1 MNAEQ
6 HAQAI
11 LSAIQAAE
19 AAGYQVESFTDEIM
33 IGSHFILSEP
43 QMEDGIWEV
52 KADD

>member
-19 AAGYQVESFTDEIM
+19 AAGYRVEAFPDEIM
-33 IGSHFILSEP
+33 IDSHFILSEP
-43 QMEDGIWEV
+43 QLEDGIWEF